1 MRIAV
6 VPGDGI
12 GPEVTREALK
22 VLDSLRSNSTLG
34 NHAIAEGVA
43 PPPTRVNSL
52 RSDSTLGRRRG
63 HASGSDLFVEISLF
77 PWSADHF
84 LKTGET
90 VPAGA
95 FDMLARDFDA
105 VLAGAFGDPRVPDGR
120 HADEILLGMRRRLD
134 LFANIRPV
142 RALDD
147 SVVSIRK
154 ARASDVDFVLFRE
167 NTEGAYSGRGRV
179 VGAGTSDEEA
189 VEEDV
194 TTRRGVERICR
205 AAFAFAAAF
214 EKPRRLGRRPRV
226 LMADKHNV
234 QKRGGGLWHRVF
246 CEVATAFPS
255 CESRHLF
262 ADALAHEMV
271 LNPASLDVVVTNN
284 LFGDVLSDLGA
295 ALQGGLGLAPS
306 GNVHPGRTS
315 VFEPVH
321 GSAPDLAGKGI
332 ANPFGSIRSLGM
344 LLAHVGRA
352 DLAERVESAV
362 AACVAAGETT
372 RDLGGKLSTAEA
384 GDAVV
389 ARLPGGKTRGAG
401 RAPRASARARR
412 VPASPRRRRAE

>member
-22 VLDSLRSNSTLG
+22 VLGAVAN
-34 NHAIAEGVA
+34 IAE
-43 PPPTRVNSL
+43 
-52 RSDSTLGRRRG
+52 
-63 HASGSDLFVEISLF
+63 ISVF
-77 PWSADHF
+77 PWGADHF
-84 LKTGET
+84 LTTGET
-90 VPAGA
+90 IPEGA
-95 FDMLARDFDA
+95 FEMLARDFDA

-134 LFANIRPV
+134 LFANVRPV
-142 RALDD
+142 RALHD
-147 SVVSIRK
+147 SVVPLRN
-154 ARASDVDFVLFRE
+154 ARAADVDFVLFRE

-179 VGAGTSDEEA
+179 SKAGTPDEEA

-194 TTRRGVERICR
+194 TTRRCVERICR
-205 AAFAFAAAF
+205 MALAFAETFD
-214 EKPRRLGRRPRV
+214 KPRRLGRRPRV
-226 LMADKHNV
+226 LLADKHNV

-246 CEVATAFPS
+246 FELVGTFPS
-255 CESRHLF
+255 CDGRHMF

-271 LNPASLDVVVTNN
+271 RDPASLDVVVTNN

-321 GSAPDLAGKGI
+321 GSAPDLAGKGL
-332 ANPFGSIRSLGM
+332 ANPFGSIRSVGM
-344 LLAHVGRA
+344 LLAHLGRP
-352 DLAERVESAV
+352 DLAERVEGAV

-389 ARLPGGKTRGAG
+389 ARLAGGKARGVG
-401 RAPRASARARR
+401 RAPRA
-412 VPASPRRRRAE
+412 PAPVR

>member
-22 VLDSLRSNSTLG
+22 VFGALATV
-34 NHAIAEGVA
+34 AEGMA
-43 PPPTRVNSL
+43 PPPARVNSL

-63 HASGSDLFVEISLF
+63 HASGSNLFVEVSFL
-77 PWSADHF
+77 PWSAEHF

-105 VLAGAFGDPRVPDGR
+105 VLAGAFGDPRVSDGR
-120 HADEILLGMRRRLD
+120 HADEILLGMRRSLD

-142 RALDD
+142 HALDD
-147 SVVSIRK
+147 SLVPLRK

-179 VGAGTSDEEA
+179 AGAGTSDEEA

-205 AAFAFAAAF
+205 AAFAFAAGF

-234 QKRGGGLWHRVF
+234 QKRGGGLWHCVF
-246 CEVATAFPS
+246 LEVAAEFPS
-255 CESRHLF
+255 CEPRHMF

-271 LNPASLDVVVTNN
+271 VSPASLDVVVTSN

-389 ARLPGGKTRGAG
+389 ARLAGGKTRGPG

-412 VPASPRRRRAE
+412 APASPRRRRAE

>member
-22 VLDSLRSNSTLG
+22 VLQALAVVTSGAT
-34 NHAIAEGVA
+34 
-43 PPPTRVNSL
+43 
-52 RSDSTLGRRRG
+52 
-63 HASGSDLFVEISLF
+63 ASGSGAFSLKSEGSPPAGDGIAANEGPFAEISLF
-77 PWSADHF
+77 PWGADHY

-90 VPAGA
+90 IPAGA
-95 FDMLARDFDA
+95 FEMLARDFDA
-105 VLAGAFGDPRVPDGR
+105 ILAGAFGDPRVPDGR

-134 LFANIRPV
+134 LFANVRPV

-147 SVVSIRK
+147 SVVPLRK
-154 ARASDVDFVLFRE
+154 ARASDVDFVIFRE

-179 VGAGTSDEEA
+179 SGEGTSDEEA
-189 VEEDV
+189 VDEDV

-205 AAFAFAAAF
+205 AAFAFATTF
-214 EKPRRLGRRPRV
+214 EKPRRLARRPRV

-246 CEVATAFPS
+246 REVAAEFPS
-255 CESRHLF
+255 CEGRHIF
-262 ADALAHEMV
+262 ADTLAHEMV
-271 LNPASLDVVVTNN
+271 RSPVSLDVVVTNN

-315 VFEPVH
+315 LFEPVH
-321 GSAPDLAGKGI
+321 GSAPDLAGRGI

-344 LLAHVGRA
+344 LLAHTGRA
-352 DLAERVESAV
+352 DLAERIENAV

-384 GDAVV
+384 GDAAV
-389 ARLPGGKTRGAG
+389 ARLSRGKATGPG

-412 VPASPRRRRAE
+412 APASPPRRRAE

>member
-1 MRIAV
+1 
-6 VPGDGI
+6 
-12 GPEVTREALK
+12 
-22 VLDSLRSNSTLG
+22 
-34 NHAIAEGVA
+34 
-43 PPPTRVNSL
+43 
-52 RSDSTLGRRRG
+52 
-63 HASGSDLFVEISLF
+63 
-77 PWSADHF
+77 
-84 LKTGET
+84 
-90 VPAGA
+90 
-95 FDMLARDFDA
+95 
-105 VLAGAFGDPRVPDGR
+105 
-120 HADEILLGMRRRLD
+120 MRRRLD
-134 LFANIRPV
+134 LFANVRPI

-147 SVVSIRK
+147 SVVPIRK
-154 ARASDVDFVLFRE
+154 TRAADVDFVLFRE

-179 VGAGTSDEEA
+179 AGEGTPDEEA
-189 VEEDV
+189 IEEDV

-246 CEVATAFPS
+246 MEMARDFPFCET
-255 CESRHLF
+255 RHMF

-271 LNPASLDVVVTNN
+271 RSPASLDVVVTNN

-321 GSAPDLAGKGI
+321 GSALDLAGTGS
-332 ANPFGSIRSLGM
+332 ANPLGSIRSLGM

-352 DLAERVESAV
+352 DLTERVERAV

-372 RDLGGKLSTAEA
+372 RDLGGKLSTDEA

-389 ARLPGGKTRGAG
+389 ARLAG
-401 RAPRASARARR
+401 ERD
-412 VPASPRRRRAE
+412 V

>member
-22 VLDSLRSNSTLG
+22 VFGALATV
-34 NHAIAEGVA
+34 AEGMA
-43 PPPTRVNSL
+43 PPPARVNSL

-63 HASGSDLFVEISLF
+63 HASGSNLFVEVSFL
-77 PWSADHF
+77 PWSAEHF

-147 SVVSIRK
+147 SVVPIRK

-179 VGAGTSDEEA
+179 AGAGTSDEEA

-205 AAFAFAAAF
+205 AAFAFAAGF

-234 QKRGGGLWHRVF
+234 QKRGGGLWHCVF
-246 CEVATAFPS
+246 LEVAAEFPS
-255 CESRHLF
+255 CEPRHMF

-271 LNPASLDVVVTNN
+271 VSPASLDVVVTSN

-306 GNVHPGRTS
+306 GNVHPGRTA

-321 GSAPDLAGKGI
+321 GAAPDLAGKGI

-389 ARLPGGKTRGAG
+389 ARLAGGKTRGPG

-412 VPASPRRRRAE
+412 APASPRRRRAE

>member
-1 MRIAV
+1 
-6 VPGDGI
+6 
-12 GPEVTREALK
+12 
-22 VLDSLRSNSTLG
+22 
-34 NHAIAEGVA
+34 
-43 PPPTRVNSL
+43 
-52 RSDSTLGRRRG
+52 
-63 HASGSDLFVEISLF
+63 
-77 PWSADHF
+77 
-84 LKTGET
+84 
-90 VPAGA
+90 
-95 FDMLARDFDA
+95 
-105 VLAGAFGDPRVPDGR
+105 
-120 HADEILLGMRRRLD
+120 
-134 LFANIRPV
+134 V

-147 SVVSIRK
+147 SVVPIRN

-179 VGAGTSDEEA
+179 AGAGTSDEEA

-246 CEVATAFPS
+246 LEVATAFPS

-271 LNPASLDVVVTNN
+271 RSPASLDVVVTNN

-389 ARLPGGKTRGAG
+389 ARLPGGTATGPG

-412 VPASPRRRRAE
+412 APASPRRRRAE

>member
-1 MRIAV
+1 VRLAV

-12 GPEVTREALK
+12 GVETTREALK
-22 VLDSLRSNSTLG
+22 VLGAMEL
-34 NHAIAEGVA
+34 
-43 PPPTRVNSL
+43 
-52 RSDSTLGRRRG
+52 
-63 HASGSDLFVEISLF
+63 EIGIEVF
-77 PWSADHF
+77 PWGADHF

-90 VPAGA
+90 VPEGA
-95 FDMLARDFDA
+95 FDMLACDFDA

-120 HADEILLGMRRRLD
+120 HADEILLGLRRHLD
-134 LFANIRPV
+134 LFANVRPV
-142 RALDD
+142 RALHD
-147 SVVSIRK
+147 SVVPLRN

-179 VGAGTSDEEA
+179 AGEGTPDEEA
-189 VEEDV
+189 IEEDV

-205 AAFAFAAAF
+205 AAFTFAEVFDKAL
-214 EKPRRLGRRPRV
+214 RLGRRPRV

-246 CEVATAFPS
+246 FEVATTFPS
-255 CESRHLF
+255 CETRHLF

-271 LNPASLDVVVTNN
+271 RDPASLDVVVTNN

-306 GNVHPGRTS
+306 GNVHAGRTS

-344 LLAHVGRA
+344 LLAHLGRA
-352 DLAERVESAV
+352 DLAERVERAV
-362 AACVAAGETT
+362 AACIAAGETT
-372 RDLGGKLSTAEA
+372 RDLGGRLSTSDA

-389 ARLPGGKTRGAG
+389 ARLGGRTATGPG
-401 RAPRASARARR
+401 RAPRGSAPAR
-412 VPASPRRRRAE
+412 

>member
-22 VLDSLRSNSTLG
+22 VLDAL
-34 NHAIAEGVA
+34 AVVA
-43 PPPTRVNSL
+43 
-52 RSDSTLGRRRG
+52 RG
-63 HASGSDLFVEISLF
+63 ATASGSGAFSSKGEGSPPSGGGIADNERPFIKISLF
-77 PWSADHF
+77 PWGAEHF

-90 VPAGA
+90 LPAGA
-95 FDMLARDFDA
+95 FEMLARDFDA

-134 LFANIRPV
+134 LFANVRPV
-142 RALDD
+142 RALHD
-147 SVVSIRK
+147 SVVPLRGAS
-154 ARASDVDFVLFRE
+154 ASDVDFVLFRE

-179 VGAGTSDEEA
+179 TGEGTSDEEA

-194 TTRRGVERICR
+194 TTWRGVERICR

-214 EKPRRLGRRPRV
+214 GKPRRLGRRPRV

-234 QKRGGGLWHRVF
+234 QRRGGGLWQRVF
-246 CEVATAFPS
+246 REVAAEFPS
-255 CESRHLF
+255 CESRHMF

-271 LNPASLDVVVTNN
+271 RNPGSLDVVVTNN

-315 VFEPVH
+315 AFEPVH

-344 LLAHVGRA
+344 LLAHAGRA

-384 GDAVV
+384 GDAVA
-389 ARLPGGKTRGAG
+389 ARLAARGVKRLG

-412 VPASPRRRRAE
+412 APASPRRRRAE

>member
-1 MRIAV
+1 VRIAV

-12 GPEVTREALK
+12 GVETTREALK
-22 VLDSLRSNSTLG
+22 VLG
-34 NHAIAEGVA
+34 AIATV
-43 PPPTRVNSL
+43 
-52 RSDSTLGRRRG
+52 D
-63 HASGSDLFVEISLF
+63 VEIF
-77 PWSADHF
+77 PWGADHF

-90 VPAGA
+90 VPAGT

-134 LFANIRPV
+134 LFANVRPV
-142 RALDD
+142 RALHD
-147 SVVSIRK
+147 SVVPLRH
-154 ARASDVDFVLFRE
+154 ARAPDVDFVIFRE
-167 NTEGAYSGRGRV
+167 NTEGAYSGRGRTA
-179 VGAGTSDEEA
+179 GAGTADEEA

-205 AAFAFAAAF
+205 MAFTFAETF
-214 EKPRRLGRRPRV
+214 DKPRRLGRRPRV
-226 LMADKHNV
+226 LLADKHNV

-246 CEVATAFPS
+246 RELAATFPS
-255 CESRHLF
+255 CDGRHMF

-271 LNPASLDVVVTNN
+271 RDPASLDVVVTNN

-321 GSAPDLAGKGI
+321 GSAPDLAGKGL

-344 LLAHVGRA
+344 LLAHLGRQ
-352 DLAERVESAV
+352 DLADRVEHAV

-372 RDLGGKLSTAEA
+372 GDLGGRFSTAEA

-389 ARLPGGKTRGAG
+389 SRLVG
-401 RAPRASARARR
+401 RAATGA
-412 VPASPRRRRAE
+412 

>member
-1 MRIAV
+1 VRLAV

-12 GPEVTREALK
+12 GVETTREALK
-22 VLDSLRSNSTLG
+22 VLGAMELKIG
-34 NHAIAEGVA
+34 IEV
-43 PPPTRVNSL
+43 
-52 RSDSTLGRRRG
+52 
-63 HASGSDLFVEISLF
+63 F

-90 VPAGA
+90 VPEGA

-134 LFANIRPV
+134 LFANVRPV
-142 RALDD
+142 RALHD
-147 SVVSIRK
+147 SVVPLRN

-179 VGAGTSDEEA
+179 AGEGTPDEEA
-189 VEEDV
+189 IEEDV

-205 AAFAFAAAF
+205 AAFTFAEVFDKAL
-214 EKPRRLGRRPRV
+214 RLGRRPRV

-246 CEVATAFPS
+246 FEVATAFPS
-255 CESRHLF
+255 CDARHMF

-271 LNPASLDVVVTNN
+271 RDPASLDVVVTNN

-306 GNVHPGRTS
+306 GNVHAGRTS

-321 GSAPDLAGKGI
+321 GSAPELAGKGI

-344 LLAHVGRA
+344 LLAHLGRA
-352 DLAERVESAV
+352 DLAERVERAV
-362 AACVAAGETT
+362 AACIAAGETT
-372 RDLGGKLSTAEA
+372 RDLGGRLSTSDA
-384 GDAVV
+384 GEAVV
-389 ARLPGGKTRGAG
+389 ARLGGRTATGPG
-401 RAPRASARARR
+401 RAPRAPAPAR
-412 VPASPRRRRAE
+412 